1 MCPNS
6 GYHLTT
12 FDFDISINSCDKKY
26 NFTSAFFFYRSTLI
40 GREPES
46 MLAKMF
52 HDAGKKFHSL
62 TFKPAF
68 IVCQDV

>member
-1 MCPNS
+1 V
-6 GYHLTT
+6 
-12 FDFDISINSCDKKY
+12 
-26 NFTSAFFFYRSTLI
+26 FFFYRSTLI